1 MGGKSS
7 KLSQEQLSTLTKT
20 TRFTEKELQQW
31 HRGFIKDCPKGSLQK
46 QDFLR
51 IYKDYF
57 PFGDSSKYA
66 HYIFSHIDVD
76 KNGVLDFEEFIKSI
90 DISAR
95 GTIEERLK
103 WSFKL
108 FDLDEDGYIS
118 QAEMLAIVD
127 SIYRMVGQTND
138 LPDDEKTPTDRVEK
152 VFRLMDLDQDG
163 LLSLQEFVN
172 GGQLDP
178 TILNSLNLY
187 SGLI

>member
-57 PFGDSSKYA
+57 PFGDY
-66 HYIFSHIDVD
+66 VD

-95 GTIEERLK
+95 GTIEER
-103 WSFKL
+103 SFKL

-152 VFRLMDLDQDG
+152 VFRLMDL
-163 LLSLQEFVN
+163 V
-172 GGQLDP
+172 
-178 TILNSLNLY
+178 
-187 SGLI
+187 